1 MGDIIKKDTIAV
13 FLDRDGT
20 IIEDRGYLNHPD
32 LLELIPNAAEAIASL
47 NRASLKTIVVSNQ
60 SGVARGFFPESLL
73 TVLHEKMLALL
84 SEKDARIDA
93 VYYCPHHPHVGE
105 PPYRTNCDCRKPK
118 TGMLERAANDFSL
131 DVARSY
137 LIGDKISDMQTAMNA
152 GCKALLVMTGYGRGE
167 WEFNRSRLEKEPDY
181 LAADLFDAAQWIV
194 KDVASFSAVGHP
206 Q

>member
-1 MGDIIKKDTIAV
+1 MIKKDTIAV

-47 NRASLKTIVVSNQ
+47 NRAGLKTIVVSNQ

-73 TVLHEKMLALL
+73 AVLHEKMLALL

-137 LIGDKISDMQTAMNA
+137 LIGDKVSDMQTAMNA

-194 KDVASFSAVGHP
+194 KDVGSFSAVGHP

>member
-1 MGDIIKKDTIAV
+1 LHTASKNLSIAV

-32 LLELIPNAAEAIASL
+32 LLKLIPNAAEAIASL
-47 NRASLKTIVVSNQ
+47 NRAGLKTIVVSNQ

-73 TVLHEKMLALL
+73 AILHEKMLALL

-105 PPYRTNCDCRKPK
+105 PPYRTRCDCRKPK
-118 TGMLERAANDFSL
+118 TGMLKRAANEFSL

-137 LIGDKISDMQTAMNA
+137 LIGDKISDMQTAANA

-167 WEFNRSRLEKEPDY
+167 WEFNRSRLGKAPDY